1 MVMEGSQAKNPASE
15 ESETDH
21 LEDHRRRLGHEQSTD
36 HREQQVQ
43 VHEQAQ
49 RAQSGADRERAGVT
63 HDDARGPASIR
74 FPGRPTANASPSAP
88 AAIPTSA
95 PAIPRRSM
103 SSTWP
108 TCMSK
113 SCSHP
118 PAPAVTPSGRPM
130 ERRLPTPPQ
139 MASRSSTTPT
149 DRKSTRLNSS

>member
-63 HDDARGPASIR
+63 HDDARGRGVPPEKAEKRADESNGDETQIER
-74 FPGRPTANASPSAP
+74 GVE
-88 AAIPTSA
+88 
-95 PAIPRRSM
+95 RSE
-103 SSTWP
+103 
-108 TCMSK
+108 
-113 SCSHP
+113 
-118 PAPAVTPSGRPM
+118 
-130 ERRLPTPPQ
+130 ERREG
-139 MASRSSTTPT
+139 
-149 DRKSTRLNSS
+149 K